1 MKISDQND
9 AMDVDETYPS
19 REEFQELEHK
29 NTVLE
34 NSLKEC
40 SQERDALKIALDK
53 REDQV
58 KQSEESLRALR
69 TEHNKYLEINNN
81 LTAQLEGFIDKQ
93 KNYSDEIRYLKER
106 LESLSTENKRL
117 KEVQIDYETICNE
130 NNTLNDQL
138 SSLRDNNSNEI
149 NKLKA
154 QLESENEK
162 LKKVQNDYEAE
173 NNDLKDQ
180 LSSFRTDNKKLRNGQ
195 KNGSNEIRDLK
206 AQLKSLSSE
215 CERLNKAQTDLS
227 TTLRTESANLKKVT
241 NDYEVM
247 CGEHDKLRIQLE
259 NEKLKNKN
267 SNSKQNTHSPIYTE
281 NSNLKV
287 QNKENK
293 KTLSALRSEKEVLT
307 NQLAEL
313 VAENKKLK
321 DKISTSSKS
330 PDNYSAENNKL
341 KDQLKQL
348 EDKLKEK
355 SKNDQLS
362 TDIRVKNGEISNF
375 QNKSNELE
383 EIIQIQKKNDE
394 YVEEIK
400 DLKNLLQ
407 RKEKEKQEL
416 IEKNINLKKEA
427 SQYQSALGTM
437 TNYRRDDD
445 DKNHSVQLK
454 KDIEEL
460 QNKLKNYVTTL
471 KGDFEI
477 DFKAV
482 NNLMG
487 KYNIKTKVT
496 PKQPNKPLIKAVLHH
511 YIIKT
516 ITKDIRKYF
525 KQNLKEGSIMHL
537 EKEIAT
543 KAKDLENKLVCFYK
557 TRSGDD
563 TITQAASIKVRQ
575 EVNIALGNRGF
586 SDVLSGEN
594 YTSHGY
600 IMLKTAELNR
610 EMNKYRTIKDVN
622 KRNYVEK
629 LATDLIREFIRIFQ
643 FRLKVQEPSAQM
655 RWIKTESSIDPSI
668 MEGNWDKDDID
679 NLEVEIC
686 SFPMIGRD
694 LEDAEKRKIYT
705 HAQVFIKRKK
715 FITKGIDYLTFK
727 KAKVL
732 LELESDDDS
741 YNAVD

>member
-1 MKISDQND
+1 MVTDHKKDENE
-9 AMDVDETYPS
+9 MDVDVYYSEI
-19 REEFQELEHK
+19 QELEQK
-29 NTVLE
+29 NSELQDRL
-34 NSLKEC
+34 NEC
-40 SQERDALKIALDK
+40 SQERNTFKLLLDEK
-53 REDQV
+53 EDQF
-58 KQSEESLRALR
+58 KKSEESLRALR
-69 TEHNKYLEINNN
+69 TERNKYLEISNN

-93 KNYSDEIRYLKER
+93 KNDSDEIRYLKEQ
-106 LESLSTENKRL
+106 LESSSTENKRL

-138 SSLRDNNSNEI
+138 SSLRDNYSNEI
-149 NKLKA
+149 SKLKA
-154 QLESENEK
+154 QLESENEE
-162 LKKVQNDYEAE
+162 LKKVQNDYEVE
-173 NNDLKDQ
+173 NNNLKDQ
-180 LSSFRTDNKKLRNGQ
+180 LSSFRTDNKKLRSGQ
-195 KNGSNEIRDLK
+195 KSDSNDIRDLK

-215 CERLNKAQTDLS
+215 NERLNKAQTNLS
-227 TTLRTESANLKKVT
+227 STLRTESANLKKVT
-241 NDYEVM
+241 YDYEVM
-247 CGEHDKLRIQLE
+247 CGEHDKLKIHLE

-267 SNSKQNTHSPIYTE
+267 SKQNNHSPMYTE

-293 KTLSALRSEKEVLT
+293 KILSTLRSEKEVLT

-321 DKISTSSKS
+321 DNISTSSKS
-330 PDNYSAENNKL
+330 PDNYSAENDKL

-362 TDIRVKNGEISNF
+362 TNIKVKNGEISNF

-383 EIIQIQKKNDE
+383 EIIQFQKKNDE
-394 YVEEIK
+394 YVKEIN

-437 TNYRRDDD
+437 TNYRMDDD

-496 PKQPNKPLIKAVLHH
+496 PKQPNKPLIKAVLQHH
-511 YIIKT
+511 IIKT

-543 KAKDLENKLVCFYK
+543 MAKDLENKLVSFSK

-586 SDVLSGEN
+586 SDVLSSEN

-600 IMLKTAELNR
+600 IIMKTTELNR
-610 EMNKYRTIKDVN
+610 EMNTYRTIKDVN

-629 LATDLIREFIRIFQ
+629 LAPDLIREFIRIFQ
-643 FRLKVQEPSAQM
+643 FRLKVQEPSAQI

-694 LEDAEKRKIYT
+694 LEDVEKRKIYT
-705 HAQVFIKRKK
+705 HAQIFIKRKK
-715 FITKGIDYLTFK
+715 FITKGIDYLTSK
-727 KAKVL
+727 KAKVH